1 MKNITTIL
9 LLAITLSASA
19 QTSRPTYCDL
29 LASNFWGGRNV
40 YITLDLGALGYGSI
54 LDEDNTAH
62 KFKGV
67 VDALNYMARLG
78 WSVKREYYLTEEKQK
93 VLHFLLEKQITDD
106 SQITEGIHIKQTEP
120 KERKTHKPGANGD
133 DIY

>member
-1 MKNITTIL
+1 MKKIFILL
-9 LLAITLSASA
+9 LLAITISASA
-19 QTSRPTYCDL
+19 QKTRPVYCDL
-29 LASNFWGGRNV
+29 LSSNFWGSRNV

-54 LDEDNTAH
+54 LNDDNTAH

-78 WSVKREYYLTEEKQK
+78 WSVKSEYYLTEGKQK
-93 VLHFLLEKQITDD
+93 VLHFLLEKLITDD
-106 SQITEGIHIKQTEP
+106 RQITEGIHIKQTEP
-120 KERKTHKPGANGD
+120 KERKTYKRGANGD